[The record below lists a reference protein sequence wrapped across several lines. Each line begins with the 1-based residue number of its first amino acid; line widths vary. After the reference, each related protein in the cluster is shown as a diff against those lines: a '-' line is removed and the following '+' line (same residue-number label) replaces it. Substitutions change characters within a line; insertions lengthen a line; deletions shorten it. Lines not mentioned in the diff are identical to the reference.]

1 MLSQGTPML
10 AHGDEMGRTQQ
21 GNNNVYC
28 QDSEL
33 SWMDWTLAETNAD
46 LVEFT
51 KRAIALRAKKT
62 RSSGVVDSSR
72 GDLFEAAIR
81 VATSPGSRRLAK
93 R

>member
-51 KRAIALRAKKT
+51 KRAIALRAKNPVF
-62 RSSGVVDSSR
+62 RVVDSSR